1 MMYKVGKFN
10 YYSDGNVQVLGIL
23 YKGNKVKMFVL
34 LPVERYGLP
43 TFLEDTDGKKL
54 LSYITRAAWREVE
67 VRKNRI
73 IFLEWW
79 EKIDVDVFW

>member
-73 IFLEWW
+73 IFSEW
-79 EKIDVDVFW
+79 